1 MIDTAAF
8 LCISI
13 TTIVRAVHSSISD
26 LHYDHVRVQKL
37 IEILNELDLVFCA
50 APYHRVHRSEISYE
64 AFAVDISGKCLS
76 DDEGSK

>member
-13 TTIVRAVHSSISD
+13 TTIVRAVHSSKSD

-37 IEILNELDLVFCA
+37 IKILNDIESLYCP
-50 APYHRVHRSEISYE
+50 APYRRVHRSRNLVRGIHRGYLGEMS
-64 AFAVDISGKCLS
+64 V
-76 DDEGSK
+76 